1 MKNIETLTYLDN
13 KYQTEF
19 ISKFNELGYIDFLK
33 YVERQVIKDFQNFYK
48 FMELFD
54 FKLDP
59 SNQNL
64 IDEDLLKTV
73 VNQETLGRVAE
84 IYSFIL
90 NQFKEVSGDLSD
102 DTVRLIEDKLQ
113 HYSTVLSDYYDYL
126 GDNSIEFQQYID
138 YRVSNKLSD
147 DSDNYTE
154 LNK

>member
-1 MKNIETLTYLDN
+1 MKNNETLTYLDN
-13 KYQTEF
+13 KYRTEF
-19 ISKFNELGYIDFLK
+19 ISKFNELGYIAFLK
-33 YVERQVIKDFQNFYK
+33 HVERQFIKDFQNFYK

-54 FKLDP
+54 FRLEP
-59 SNQNL
+59 SNQNQ

-113 HYSTVLSDYYDYL
+113 HYSLVLSDYYDYL

-138 YRVSNKLSD
+138 YRISNKLSD
-147 DSDNYTE
+147 DSGSSIE
-154 LNK
+154 

>member
-48 FMELFD
+48 FMVLFD
-54 FKLDP
+54 FGLDP
-59 SNQNL
+59 SNQNQ

-73 VNQETLGRVAE
+73 VNQETLRKVVE
-84 IYSFIL
+84 IYSFVL
-90 NQFKEVSGDLSD
+90 NQFKELSGDLSD

-113 HYSTVLSDYYDYL
+113 HYSVVLSDYYDYL
-126 GDNSIEFQQYID
+126 GDNSIELQEYID
-138 YRVSNKLSD
+138 YRISNKLSD
-147 DSDNYTE
+147 NLGSSIE
-154 LNK
+154 